1 MAAPTGLS
9 PEKLIIYNKFLEEFG
24 ENSANQYALGQGAT
38 LPPPA
43 VGAPTLG
50 EMGLVVQP
58 PPPRQPIGLV
68 PPSVVL
74 PEVREQATARPSVP
88 AMKLSIDQLADRAI
102 QVQTALKQRQGLSYD
117 AARAEAEAEVG
128 KIKGAART
136 VDYSPKPVPTGYSE
150 IAVRGEELLPRM
162 SAPVALLQSFK
173 PQVLETE
180 QEAAGRRRFAAA
192 QRDSKAALER
202 DRALSGRTLGQE
214 VAFKTLNND
223 LAALDI
229 ARQMGDTSV
238 KNLEQIRASLNA
250 PLYAAVEEL
259 RGRPATESIAGAAG
273 DALRGL
279 SQEERGGRL
288 VETKGAAALRGLG
301 GLTRLG
307 TEAIRIPVE
316 ALATRAAAAV
326 EGVPVETLLEPEG
339 GMRRVQ
345 VPGVTYEPGFEARQR
360 LQTGSYFKD
369 VASQIATG
377 RSAIDDFVDTGVGV
391 RAATVLGLVTEFGLP
406 LTPLGYIT
414 DVAPAFGLGK
424 IVSRAADAGGAVARA
439 PKLKTFLTE
448 TAASVADL
456 GIAMEKPS
464 WWKAISDAADLRTAS
479 ATKLADELGDVA
491 ALDTLV
497 MKASK
502 KGANEGE
509 EFLLT
514 DAFKEE
520 RSKAIDGLKDII
532 QGVRSGK
539 YSRSQVV
546 KDIVESIGDVEI
558 NNIEEILLRLNRK
571 ADGATPVGA
580 LRGVMQKIGKV
591 STGTP
596 GDISPDIVRNTFA
609 AAKRSPA
616 EFGEVNEAALRSAT
630 AEILE
635 RVPESGWIFVTP
647 QIAVRKS
654 VVATDSFQKAMSKAV
669 RALPPGASVADVSDA
684 VNNAIRTGFKGTA
697 EPVAFVA
704 PRQPGLLPSGPRGGL
719 ERIAEPSSRAFP
731 VIEAAQD
738 VFDNVRIVK
747 NFLLEKVGRPPA
759 LRVSDTFSGSSFI
772 NNTDKMLDSVAT
784 QRIPVQLRDFIEA
797 TKSEISALGVVRQR
811 ILGTDGTLIEAIRVA
826 GGLEEYLNL
835 RIAADSGGI
844 PKLKAKDVVLG
855 SLPGNVPPLKN
866 TPGAPG
872 ALNSIVK
879 NFFGEGAITGPLA
892 TREAELALDRIIA
905 ASIARNDSATPAIA
919 EIISEMRS
927 EFPTLVKAGRRTA
940 GRLTDD
946 VSSAIVDHIL
956 KSEAKVIF
964 ADNFAAAYPE
974 LFSAGS
980 IVDALPAR
988 FEAEIELGNRQPGLE
1003 PPPAAAR
1010 AQALEIIKE
1019 FTADQVTAL
1028 ENVILNAVKKS
1039 FTDGVLDY
1047 SNSFTK
1053 YELYDQLKLEDI
1065 FKELVEIDNTLP
1077 EAQRFAFDA
1086 AFNALGESGDFES
1099 AVDAA
1104 IQFATLNRLVR
1115 PVQTADVMQFFTDT
1129 LRLPIDS
1136 SQRAVIESLIGNPD
1150 ELQKGSGAIADNLS
1164 AIYRSPQGGLGES
1177 FTNAIASLYRFT
1189 NGLAR
1194 AGLTTGVALPN
1205 IKFFAANYLGAPLIM
1220 GLTAPGLALKTTMS
1234 EVPGLGRLLGANTN
1248 IRDIKAWAAGP
1259 DAGSVAF
1266 TSAAGIPYTY
1276 RQLQAFLD
1284 NNYFGM
1290 TQQAFD
1296 FGSNFAGDV
1305 KTATRTGASGM
1316 KAKSLEARTGRVLDW
1331 LNVGGTNY
1339 WTAWGGQVDTAWR
1352 QQLFVNALQAGE
1364 TPVAARA
1371 IASNGVLDYG
1381 RIPAEWRQSSTRWMT
1396 FFSFMAVM
1404 NAEIFSALFRPQAV
1418 ESIARQVG
1426 AQRTLHRGFGE
1437 WQYEDDDFKKR
1448 TFSAMM
1454 GETDDKP
1461 LFFVGPENPLIS
1473 PFIDQVTLASAVEH
1487 IMTSP
1492 PVSMSEGMTTATDVA
1507 TGFAQTLVDRSFTPF
1522 LGFLSDLG
1530 LFGERIGIGNNI
1542 SARQIAF
1549 HQTLDSFYPGHFAQW
1564 MSDYDIT
1571 AVPVDER
1578 RPGEPLF
1585 NGQQYRFSD
1594 NKGKAKA
1601 AVRDWGLT
1609 MVGLQR
1615 AIRDYESMGLIA
1627 TGGPQG
1633 TQMKKFDGKFT
1644 ALLTYFTGG
1653 NLVVG
1658 TPEYEAVRKALE
1670 AAERDLR
1677 DLGKKIE

>member
-128 KIKGAART
+128 KIKSAART

-192 QRDSKAALER
+192 QRDAKAALER

-238 KNLEQIRASLNA
+238 KNLEQIRGSLNA

-339 GMRRVQ
+339 GVRRVQ

-502 KGANEGE
+502 KGADKVE
-509 EFLLT
+509 ELLLS
-514 DAFKEE
+514 DVIRQE
-520 RSKAIDGLKDII
+520 RSQAIDGLKDII
-532 QGVRSGK
+532 EDVRSGK

-546 KDIVESIGDVEI
+546 KDIVESIGNVKI

-684 VNNAIRTGFKGTA
+684 VNSAIRKGFKGSA
-697 EPVAFVA
+697 EPVAVVA

-892 TREAELALDRIIA
+892 TREAELALDRIVA

-964 ADNFAAAYPE
+964 GDNFAEAYPE
-974 LFSAGS
+974 LFAAAKQLYEGF
-980 IVDALPAR
+980 PAR
-988 FEAEIELGNRQPGLE
+988 FEQAMIDRAVPADIMAEALGITNSVSTAQ
-1003 PPPAAAR
+1003 R
-1010 AQALEIIKE
+1010 AALE
-1019 FTADQVTAL
+1019 ARVL
-1028 ENVILNAVKKS
+1028 EEVKKA
-1039 FTDGVLDY
+1039 FADGVLDY
-1047 SNSFTK
+1047 SRTPDKFD
-1053 YELYDQLKLEDI
+1053 LFAVLEDADVNI
-1065 FKELVEIDNTLP
+1065 KLQELDDADVNDSV
-1077 EAQRFAFDA
+1077 FAA
-1086 AFNALGESGDFES
+1086 TNSGDFDN

-1164 AIYRSPQGGLGES
+1164 AIYRSPQGGLRES

-1259 DAGSVAF
+1259 DAGNVAF
-1266 TSAAGIPYTY
+1266 TSATGIPYTY

-1305 KTATRTGASGM
+1305 KTATTTGASGM
-1316 KAKSLEARTGRVLDW
+1316 KAKSLEAYTGRVLDY

-1371 IASNGVLDYG
+1371 IAANGVLDYG

-1418 ESIARQVG
+1418 ESIARQVQ

-1473 PFIDQVTLASAVEH
+1473 PFIDQVTLASAVGH

-1670 AAERDLR
+1670 ASERDLR

>member
-1 MAAPTGLS
+1 
-9 PEKLIIYNKFLEEFG
+9 
-24 ENSANQYALGQGAT
+24 
-38 LPPPA
+38 
-43 VGAPTLG
+43 
-50 EMGLVVQP
+50 
-58 PPPRQPIGLV
+58 
-68 PPSVVL
+68 
-74 PEVREQATARPSVP
+74 
-88 AMKLSIDQLADRAI
+88 MKLTIDGLADRAI

-117 AARAEAEAEVG
+117 EARAEAESEVG
-128 KIKGAART
+128 KIKGAPRT
-136 VDYSPKPVPTGYSE
+136 IDYFPKPVPTGYSE
-150 IAVRGEELLPRM
+150 IAVRGEELLPKM
-162 SAPVALLQSFK
+162 SAPVALLQSFQ

-192 QRDSKAALER
+192 QRDAKADLEASK
-202 DRALSGRTLGQE
+202 ALSGRTLGQE
-214 VAFKTLNND
+214 VAFQTANND
-223 LAALDI
+223 FNAIEI
-229 ARQMGDTSV
+229 ARRMGDTSI
-238 KNLEQIRASLNA
+238 KNIEKIRASLNA
-250 PLYAAVEEL
+250 PLYAASDEL
-259 RGRPATESIAGAAG
+259 RGRPATEAIAGAAG

-326 EGVPVETLLEPEG
+326 EGVPVETLLDEG
-339 GMRRVQ
+339 ESGVRRVQ
-345 VPGVTYEPGFEARQR
+345 VPGVVYEPGFEARQR

-424 IVSRAADAGGAVARA
+424 IVSRAADAASALKAA

-448 TAASVADL
+448 TATSVADL

-464 WWKAISDAADLRTAS
+464 WWKAVSKAADLRVTS
-479 ATKLADELGDVA
+479 ATQLAEELGDVA

-497 MKASK
+497 RRAAKAGPDADAA
-502 KGANEGE
+502 KG
-509 EFLLT
+509 LL
-514 DAFKEE
+514 
-520 RSKAIDGLKDII
+520 RNII
-532 QGVRSGK
+532 ADVRGGTST
-539 YSRSQVV
+539 SRSQVV
-546 KDIVESIGDVEI
+546 KDIVGSIGDTDDVE
-558 NNIEEILLRLNRK
+558 EMVLRLTQA
-571 ADGATPVGA
+571 ADGATPAGP
-580 LRGVMQKIGKV
+580 LRSVMQKIGKV

-616 EFGEVNEAALRSAT
+616 EFGTLNEAALRSAT

-635 RVPESGWIFVTP
+635 KVPESGWIFVTP

-654 VVATDSFQKAMSKAV
+654 VVATKEFQNA
-669 RALPPGASVADVSDA
+669 VSDA
-684 VNNAIRTGFKGTA
+684 VKDAVASNPDVTIGELQVTINNAIRKGFREGTA
-697 EPVAFVA
+697 EPVAVVA

-738 VFDNVRIVK
+738 VIDNVRIVK
-747 NFLLEKVGRPPA
+747 NFLLEAAGRPPA

-797 TKSEISALGVVRQR
+797 TKSEINALGVVRQR
-811 ILGTDGTLIEAIRVA
+811 RGGTDGTLIEAIRVA

-844 PKLKAKDVVLG
+844 PKLKAKDVVLV
-855 SLPGNVPPLKN
+855 SLPGNVPSLKDV
-866 TPGAPG
+866 PGAPG
-872 ALNSIVK
+872 ALKSIVK

-892 TREAELALDRIIA
+892 TREAEAALDRIIA

-919 EIISEMRS
+919 EIISEMRK

-946 VSSAIVDHIL
+946 VASAIIDSIL

-974 LFSAGS
+974 LFAASDNLLAGFPARFAAAMQS
-980 IVDALPAR
+980 VGVSNAAQAEALAIINSVTPAQRAIVDARVL
-988 FEAEIELGNRQPGLE
+988 EL
-1003 PPPAAAR
+1003 
-1010 AQALEIIKE
+1010 
-1019 FTADQVTAL
+1019 
-1028 ENVILNAVKKS
+1028 VKQT

-1047 SNSFTK
+1047 AKVSDSVNLFDGPGT
-1053 YELYDQLKLEDI
+1053 EDI
-1065 FKELVEIDNTLP
+1065 FEKLQELDS
-1077 EAQRFAFDA
+1077 RFGGSGSSNLVTFAVITA
-1086 AFNALGESGDFES
+1086 SNADEF
-1099 AVDAA
+1099 ADAA

-1115 PVQTADVMQFFTDT
+1115 PVQTSDVMQLFTDS

-1150 ELQKGSGAIADNLS
+1150 ELQKGSAAVADNLA

-1234 EVPGLGRLLGANTN
+1234 EVPGLGRLIGANTN

-1259 DAGSVAF
+1259 DAGNVAF
-1266 TSAAGIPYTY
+1266 TSATGIPYTY

-1305 KTATRTGASGM
+1305 KTATKTGASGM
-1316 KAKSLEARTGRVLDW
+1316 KAKSLEARTGRVLDYF
-1331 LNVGGTNY
+1331 NVGGTNY

-1371 IASNGVLDYG
+1371 IAANGVLDYG

-1404 NAEIFSALFRPQAV
+1404 NAEIFSALFRPKAV

-1448 TFSAMM
+1448 TFSAMI

-1473 PFIDQVTLASAVEH
+1473 PFIDQVTLASAVGH

-1571 AVPVDER
+1571 AVPIDER

-1585 NGQQYRFSD
+1585 FGQQYRFSD
-1594 NKGKAKA
+1594 NNGKAKA
-1601 AVRDWGLT
+1601 AVRDFGLT
-1609 MVGLQR
+1609 MVGVQR
-1615 AIRDYESMGLIA
+1615 AIRDYESLGLIA
-1627 TGGPQG
+1627 TRGPEG
-1633 TQMKKFDGKFT
+1633 SEMKKFDGKFSS
-1644 ALLTYFTGG
+1644 LLTYFTGG

-1658 TPEYEAVRKALE
+1658 TEPYEAVRKALE
-1670 AAERDLR
+1670 ASERDLR
-1677 DLGKKIE
+1677 DLGKRIE

>member
-1 MAAPTGLS
+1 MAAPAGLS
-9 PEKLIIYNKFLEEFG
+9 PEKTKIYNDLLDALGEE
-24 ENSANQYALGQGAT
+24 SANEYALGEGVT
-38 LPPPA
+38 LAAPVPP
-43 VGAPTLG
+43 VKAPTLG
-50 EMGLVVQP
+50 ELGLVVQP

-88 AMKLSIDQLADRAI
+88 AMKLTIDQLADRAI

-117 AARAEAEAEVG
+117 EARAEAESEVG
-128 KIKGAART
+128 KIKGAPRT

-150 IAVRGEELLPRM
+150 IAVRGEELLPKM
-162 SAPVALLQSFK
+162 SAPVALLQSFQ

-180 QEAAGRRRFAAA
+180 QEAEGRRRFATE
-192 QRDSKAALER
+192 QRKAKADLEAS
-202 DRALSGRTLGQE
+202 RALSGRTLGQE
-214 VAFKTLNND
+214 VEFQTANND
-223 LAALDI
+223 FNAIEI
-229 ARQMGDTSV
+229 ARRMGDTSI
-238 KNLEQIRASLNA
+238 KNIEKIRASLNA
-250 PLYAAVEEL
+250 PLYAASDEL
-259 RGRPATESIAGAAG
+259 RGRPATEAIAGAAG

-288 VETKGAAALRGLG
+288 VETTGAAALRGLG

-326 EGVPVETLLEPEG
+326 EGVPVETLLDEGEG
-339 GMRRVQ
+339 GVRRVQ

-424 IVSRAADAGGAVARA
+424 IVSRAADAASALKNA

-448 TAASVADL
+448 TATSVADL

-464 WWKAISDAADLRTAS
+464 WWKAVSNAADLRVTS
-479 ATKLADELGDVA
+479 ATQLAEELGDVA

-497 MKASK
+497 RRAAKAGPDADAA
-502 KGANEGE
+502 KG
-509 EFLLT
+509 LL
-514 DAFKEE
+514 
-520 RSKAIDGLKDII
+520 RNII
-532 QGVRSGK
+532 ADVRGGTST
-539 YSRSQVV
+539 SRSQVV
-546 KDIVESIGDVEI
+546 KDIVGSIGDTDDVE
-558 NNIEEILLRLNRK
+558 EMVLRLTQA
-571 ADGATPVGA
+571 ADGATPAGP
-580 LRGVMQKIGKV
+580 LRSVMQKIGKV

-616 EFGEVNEAALRSAT
+616 EFGTLNEAALRSAT

-635 RVPESGWIFVTP
+635 KVPESGWIFVTP

-654 VVATDSFQKAMSKAV
+654 VVATKEFQNA
-669 RALPPGASVADVSDA
+669 VSDA
-684 VNNAIRTGFKGTA
+684 VKDAVASNPDVTIGELQVTINNAIRKGFREGTA
-697 EPVAFVA
+697 EPVAVVA

-738 VFDNVRIVK
+738 VIDNVRIVK
-747 NFLLEKVGRPPA
+747 NFLLEAAGRPPA

-797 TKSEISALGVVRQR
+797 TKSEINALGVVRQR
-811 ILGTDGTLIEAIRVA
+811 RGGTDGTLIEAIRVA
-826 GGLEEYLNL
+826 GGMEEYLNL
-835 RIAADSGGI
+835 RIAADSGSI
-844 PKLKAKDVVLG
+844 PKLKAKDVVPG
-855 SLPGNVPPLKN
+855 SLPGNVPPLKDV
-866 TPGAPG
+866 PGAPG
-872 ALNSIVK
+872 TLKSIVK

-892 TREAELALDRIIA
+892 TREAEAALDRIIA
-905 ASIARNDSATPAIA
+905 ASVARNDSATPAIA
-919 EIISEMRS
+919 EIISEMRK
-927 EFPTLVKAGRRTA
+927 EFPTLAGAGRRTA
-940 GRLTDD
+940 GLLTDD
-946 VSSAIVDHIL
+946 VASAIIDHIL

-964 ADNFAAAYPE
+964 GDNFAAAYPE
-974 LFSAGS
+974 LFAASRDLYGGF
-980 IVDALPAR
+980 PAR
-988 FEAEIELGNRQPGLE
+988 FEEVMDSFEGVYKISSIKK
-1003 PPPAAAR
+1003 AA
-1010 AQALEIIKE
+1010 ALEIISN
-1019 FTADQVTAL
+1019 VTPVQRAVL
-1028 ENVILNAVKKS
+1028 EARVLERTKQA

-1047 SNSFTK
+1047 SKVSDDVNLFDGPGT
-1053 YELYDQLKLEDI
+1053 EDI
-1065 FKELVEIDNTLP
+1065 FRQLQDLDASGMVILAVLTASKADE
-1077 EAQRFAFDA
+1077 FADA
-1086 AFNALGESGDFES
+1086 A
-1099 AVDAA
+1099 V
-1104 IQFATLNRLVR
+1104 QFATLNRLVR
-1115 PVQTADVMQFFTDT
+1115 PVQTSDVMQFFTDMA
-1129 LRLPIDS
+1129 RLPVDS

-1164 AIYRSPQGGLGES
+1164 AIYRSPKSGLGQTL
-1177 FTNAIASLYRFT
+1177 TNALASLYRFT

-1234 EVPGLGRLLGANTN
+1234 EILGFPDEALRTIGVPALGKIERLPGFGGTTN
-1248 IRDIKAWAAGP
+1248 IRDIKAWASSPRGNET
-1259 DAGSVAF
+1259 AF
-1266 TSAAGIPYTY
+1266 TSASGIPYTY

-1316 KAKSLEARTGRVLDW
+1316 KAKSLEAYTGRVLDY

-1339 WTAWGGQVDTAWR
+1339 WTAWAGQVDTAWR

-1364 TPVAARA
+1364 TPMAARA
-1371 IASNGVLDYG
+1371 IAANGVLDYG

-1404 NAEIFSALFRPQAV
+1404 NAEIFSALFRPKAV
-1418 ESIARQVG
+1418 ESIARQVQ

-1437 WQYEDDDFKKR
+1437 WQYSDDDFKKR
-1448 TFSAMM
+1448 TFSFEM

-1473 PFIDQVTLASAVEH
+1473 PFIDQVTLASAVGH

-1492 PVSMSEGMTTATDVA
+1492 PASLSEGMTTAAGAA
-1507 TGFAQTLVDRSFTPF
+1507 TGLAAALVDRSFTPF

-1542 SARQIAF
+1542 QARQIAF

-1571 AVPVDER
+1571 AVPIDER

-1609 MVGLQR
+1609 MLGLQR
-1615 AIRDYESMGLIA
+1615 AIRDYESIGLIA
-1627 TGGPQG
+1627 TGGPEG
-1633 TQMKKFDGKFT
+1633 TEMKKFDGTFSS
-1644 ALLTYFTGG
+1644 LLQYFAAG

-1658 TPEYEAVRKALE
+1658 TEPYEAVRKALE
-1670 AAERDLR
+1670 ASERDLR
-1677 DLGKKIE
+1677 DLGKAIE

>member
-9 PEKLIIYNKFLEEFG
+9 PEKTKIYNDLRDALGEE
-24 ENSANQYALGQGAT
+24 SANDYALGEGAT

-43 VGAPTLG
+43 AKAPTLG
-50 EMGLVVQP
+50 EMGLVVEP
-58 PPPRQPIGLV
+58 PAPRQPIGMTAS
-68 PPSVVL
+68 SVAI

-117 AARAEAEAEVG
+117 EARAEAESEVG
-128 KIKGAART
+128 KIKGAVRT
-136 VDYSPKPVPTGYSE
+136 VDYFPKPETTGYSE

-162 SAPVALLQSFK
+162 SAPVALVESFK

-192 QRDSKAALER
+192 QRDAKAALER

-223 LAALDI
+223 LAALNI

-238 KNLEQIRASLNA
+238 KNLEQIRGSLNA

-259 RGRPATESIAGAAG
+259 RGRPATEAIAGAAG

-279 SQEERGGRL
+279 SQEEKGGRL

-326 EGVPVETLLEPEG
+326 EGVPVETLLDEG
-339 GMRRVQ
+339 EGVRRVQ

-360 LQTGSYFKD
+360 LETGSYFKD

-406 LTPLGYIT
+406 MTPLGYIT

-424 IVSRAADAGGAVARA
+424 IVSRAADAAGAVARA

-448 TAASVADL
+448 TASSVADL

-464 WWKAISDAADLRTAS
+464 WWRAISDAADLRTAS

-502 KGANEGE
+502 KGADEDEGA
-509 EFLLT
+509 LLE
-514 DAFKEE
+514 AFKEE
-520 RSKAIDGLKDII
+520 RSKAIDDLKDII
-532 QGVRSGK
+532 QDVRSGK
-539 YSRSQVV
+539 YSRSQIV
-546 KDIVESIGDVEI
+546 KDIVESIDNVKI

-609 AAKRSPA
+609 AAKRSPV
-616 EFGEVNEAALRSAT
+616 EFGTLNEAALRSAT

-635 RVPESGWIFVTP
+635 KVPESGWIFVTP

-654 VVATDSFQKAMSKAV
+654 VVATTEFQDAMSSAV
-669 RALPPGASVADVSDA
+669 RALPPDASVADVNDA
-684 VNNAIRTGFKGTA
+684 LNNAIRTRLKGTA
-697 EPVAFVA
+697 EPVAVVA
-704 PRQPGLLPSGPRGGL
+704 PRQPGLLPSEPRGGL

-731 VIEAAQD
+731 VIEAKQD
-738 VFDNVRIVK
+738 VIDNVRIVK
-747 NFLLEKVGRPPA
+747 NFLLETAGRPPA

-784 QRIPVQLRDFIEA
+784 QRIPVKLRDFIEA
-797 TKSEISALGVVRQR
+797 TKSEINALGVTRQR
-811 ILGTDGTLIEAIRVA
+811 RTGTDGTLIEAIRAA
-826 GGLEEYLNL
+826 GGMEEYLNL
-835 RIAADSGGI
+835 RIAADSGRIG
-844 PKLKAKDVVLG
+844 KLKAKDVVLG
-855 SLPGNVPPLKN
+855 SLPGNVPSLKD

-872 ALNSIVK
+872 ALKSIVK

-892 TREAELALDRIIA
+892 TREAEAALDRIVA

-919 EIISEMRS
+919 EIISEMRKK
-927 EFPTLVKAGRRTA
+927 FPTLAGAGRRTA
-940 GRLTDD
+940 GKTTDD
-946 VSSAIVDHIL
+946 IASAIVDHIL

-964 ADNFAAAYPE
+964 GDNFAAAYPE

-980 IVDALPAR
+980 IIDGLPAR

-1003 PPPAAAR
+1003 APPPAAR
-1010 AQALEIIKE
+1010 AQALNIVKK
-1019 FTADQVTAL
+1019 FTADQIAAL
-1028 ENVILNAVKKS
+1028 EDVILNAVKNT

-1047 SNSFTK
+1047 SNALSRV
-1053 YELYDQLKLEDI
+1053 ELYEKLKLEDI
-1065 FKELVEIDNTLP
+1065 FTELIKIDKELP
-1077 EAQRFAFDA
+1077 EEQQFAFDA
-1086 AFNALGESGDFES
+1086 AFNALGTGGDFDN

-1115 PVQTADVMQFFTDT
+1115 PVQTSDVMQFFTDS

-1150 ELQKGSGAIADNLS
+1150 ELQKGSGAVADNLA
-1164 AIYRSPQGGLGES
+1164 AIYRSPQGGLRES
-1177 FTNAIASLYRFT
+1177 FTNAIASFYRFT
-1189 NGLAR
+1189 RGLSK

-1234 EVPGLGRLLGANTN
+1234 EVPGLGRLLRANTN

-1259 DAGSVAF
+1259 DAGNVAF
-1266 TSAAGIPYTY
+1266 TSATGIPYTY

-1316 KAKSLEARTGRVLDW
+1316 KAKSLEAFTGRVLDY

-1339 WTAWGGQVDTAWR
+1339 WTAWGSQVDTAWR

-1364 TPVAARA
+1364 TPMGARA
-1371 IASNGVLDYG
+1371 IAANGVLDYG
-1381 RIPAEWRQSSTRWMT
+1381 RIPAEWRQSSTQWMT

-1404 NAEIFSALFRPQAV
+1404 NAEIFSALFRPKAV
-1418 ESIARQVG
+1418 ETIARQVQ

-1437 WQYEDDDFKKR
+1437 WQYGDDDFKKR

-1461 LFFVGPENPLIS
+1461 LFFVGPENPLVS
-1473 PFIDQVTLASAVEH
+1473 PFIDQVTLASAVGH
-1487 IMTSP
+1487 IMMSP
-1492 PVSMSEGMTTATDVA
+1492 PVSRSEAMTTATDVA
-1507 TGFAQTLVDRSFTPF
+1507 TGFAETLVDRSFTPF

-1542 SARQIAF
+1542 QARQIAF

-1564 MSDYDIT
+1564 MSDYNIT
-1571 AVPVDER
+1571 AVPIDER

-1585 NGQQYRFSD
+1585 YGQQYRFSD

-1601 AVRDWGLT
+1601 AVRDWGYT
-1609 MVGLQR
+1609 MLGLQR

-1633 TQMKKFDGKFT
+1633 TEMKKFDGKFT
-1644 ALLTYFTGG
+1644 SLLTYFTGG

-1658 TPEYEAVRKALE
+1658 TSEYEAVRKALE
-1670 AAERDLR
+1670 SAERDLR
-1677 DLGKKIE
+1677 DLGKSIE

>member
-128 KIKGAART
+128 KIKSAART

-192 QRDSKAALER
+192 QRDAKAALER

-238 KNLEQIRASLNA
+238 KNLEQIRGSLNA

-339 GMRRVQ
+339 GVRRVQ

-502 KGANEGE
+502 KGADKVE
-509 EFLLT
+509 ELLLS
-514 DAFKEE
+514 DVIRQE
-520 RSKAIDGLKDII
+520 RSQAIDGLKDII
-532 QGVRSGK
+532 EDVRSGK

-546 KDIVESIGDVEI
+546 KDIVESIGNVKI

-684 VNNAIRTGFKGTA
+684 VNSAIRKGFKGSA
-697 EPVAFVA
+697 EPVAVVA

-892 TREAELALDRIIA
+892 TREAELALDRIVA

-964 ADNFAAAYPE
+964 GDNFAEAYPE
-974 LFSAGS
+974 LFAAAKQLYEGF
-980 IVDALPAR
+980 PAR
-988 FEAEIELGNRQPGLE
+988 FEQAMIDRAVPADIMAEALGITNSVSTAQ
-1003 PPPAAAR
+1003 R
-1010 AQALEIIKE
+1010 AALE
-1019 FTADQVTAL
+1019 ARVL
-1028 ENVILNAVKKS
+1028 EEVKKA
-1039 FTDGVLDY
+1039 FADGVLDY
-1047 SNSFTK
+1047 SRTPDKFD
-1053 YELYDQLKLEDI
+1053 LFAVLEDADVNI
-1065 FKELVEIDNTLP
+1065 KLQELDDADVNDSV
-1077 EAQRFAFDA
+1077 FAA
-1086 AFNALGESGDFES
+1086 TNSGDFDN

-1164 AIYRSPQGGLGES
+1164 AIYRSPQGGLRES

-1266 TSAAGIPYTY
+1266 TSATGIPYTY

-1305 KTATRTGASGM
+1305 KTATTTGASGM
-1316 KAKSLEARTGRVLDW
+1316 KAKSLEAYTGRVLDY

-1371 IASNGVLDYG
+1371 IAANGVLDYG

-1418 ESIARQVG
+1418 ESIARQVQ

-1473 PFIDQVTLASAVEH
+1473 PFIDQVTLASAVGH

-1670 AAERDLR
+1670 ASERDLR

>member
-9 PEKLIIYNKFLEEFG
+9 PEKTKIYNELFEMLG
-24 ENSANQYALGQGAT
+24 EDSANEYALGQGAT

-58 PPPRQPIGLV
+58 PPPRQPVGMIPSSV
-68 PPSVVL
+68 PL

-117 AARAEAEAEVG
+117 EARAEAESEVG
-128 KIKGAART
+128 KIKGAVRT
-136 VDYSPKPVPTGYSE
+136 VDYFPKSVPTGYSE
-150 IAVRGEELLPRM
+150 IAVRGEELLPKM
-162 SAPVALLQSFK
+162 AAPVALLQSFQ

-192 QRDSKAALER
+192 QRDAKAALER
-202 DRALSGRTLGQE
+202 DRALSGRSLADE
-214 VAFKTLNND
+214 VSFQAGKNFF
-223 LAALDI
+223 AAEDI
-229 ARQMGDTSV
+229 ARQMGNTSA

-250 PLYAAVEEL
+250 PLYAAGEES
-259 RGRPATESIAGAAG
+259 RPRAATEAIGGAAG

-301 GLTRLG
+301 GLTRFG
-307 TEAIRIPVE
+307 TEALRIPVE
-316 ALATRAAAAV
+316 ALMTQAAAYDV
-326 EGVPVETLLEPEG
+326 GVPVETLLEPEG
-339 GMRRVQ
+339 GVRRVQ
-345 VPGVTYEPGFEARQR
+345 GPNATYAPGFEARQR

-369 VASQIATG
+369 VAYQVATG
-377 RSAIDDFVDTGVGV
+377 RSAIDDYVDAGADV
-391 RAATVLGLVTEFGLP
+391 RLATVLGLGTEIGLP

-414 DVAPAFGLGK
+414 DVPSAFGLGK
-424 IVSRAADAGGAVARA
+424 VVSRGVGAASALKNA

-448 TAASVADL
+448 TAESVADL

-464 WWKAISDAADLRTAS
+464 WWKAVSKAADLRTAS

-532 QGVRSGK
+532 QDVRSGK

-571 ADGATPVGA
+571 ADGTTPVGA

-591 STGTP
+591 STRTP

-616 EFGEVNEAALRSAT
+616 EFGTLNEAALRSAT

-635 RVPESGWIFVTP
+635 KVPESGWIFVTP
-647 QIAVRKS
+647 QIAVRAS
-654 VVATDSFQKAMSKAV
+654 VVASKEFQTAI
-669 RALPPGASVADVSDA
+669 SDA
-684 VNNAIRTGFKGTA
+684 VKEAAAINPNVTIGELQATINDAIRKGFKGTA
-697 EPVAFVA
+697 EPVAVVA

-731 VIEAAQD
+731 VLEMAQD
-738 VFDNVRIVK
+738 VIDNVRIVK
-747 NFLLEKVGRPPA
+747 NFLLEAAGRPPA

-797 TKSEISALGVVRQR
+797 TKSEIDALGVVRQR
-811 ILGTDGTLIEAIRVA
+811 IRGTDGTLIEAIRVA

-835 RIAADSGGI
+835 RIAADSGRIG
-844 PKLKAKDVVLG
+844 KLKAKDVVLG
-855 SLPGNVPPLKN
+855 SLPGNVPPLKD
-866 TPGAPG
+866 TPGAAG
-872 ALNSIVK
+872 ALKSIVK

-892 TREAELALDRIIA
+892 TREAEAALDRIIA

-919 EIISEMRS
+919 EIISEMRK
-927 EFPTLVKAGRRTA
+927 EFPTLAGAGRRTA
-940 GRLTDD
+940 GENALVLALAEDRTITSVDD
-946 VSSAIVDHIL
+946 IASAIIDHIL

-964 ADNFAAAYPE
+964 GDNFVAAYPE
-974 LFSAGS
+974 LFAASKQLYEGF
-980 IVDALPAR
+980 PAR
-988 FEAEIELGNRQPGLE
+988 FEEAMSQYTAISDDTMAKALGITSSVSTAQ
-1003 PPPAAAR
+1003 R
-1010 AQALEIIKE
+1010 AALE
-1019 FTADQVTAL
+1019 ARVL
-1028 ENVILNAVKKS
+1028 EEVKKS

-1047 SNSFTK
+1047 SRTPGQFNLFDTPGLEGVSQK
-1053 YELYDQLKLEDI
+1053 LSELNPFVLS
-1065 FKELVEIDNTLP
+1065 
-1077 EAQRFAFDA
+1077 AAFDA
-1086 AFNALGESGDFES
+1086 MNAGDFDN

-1115 PVQTADVMQFFTDT
+1115 PVQTSDVMQFFTDT
-1129 LRLPIDS
+1129 LRLPVDS

-1164 AIYRSPQGGLGES
+1164 AIYRSPQGGLGQS

-1220 GLTAPGLALKTTMS
+1220 GLTAPGLALKSTMS
-1234 EVPGLGRLLGANTN
+1234 EIIGLPNEAIRTINPSFLGKVERLPGFGGTTN
-1248 IRDIKAWAAGP
+1248 IKDIKAWARSERGNET
-1259 DAGSVAF
+1259 AF
-1266 TSAAGIPYTY
+1266 TSASGIPYTY

-1316 KAKSLEARTGRVLDW
+1316 KAKSLEAYTGRVLDY

-1339 WTAWGGQVDTAWR
+1339 WTAWAGQVDTAWR

-1364 TPVAARA
+1364 TPMAARA
-1371 IASNGVLDYG
+1371 IAANGVLDYG

-1404 NAEIFSALFRPQAV
+1404 NAEIFSALFRPKAV

-1437 WQYEDDDFKKR
+1437 WQYSDDDFKKR

-1454 GETDDKP
+1454 GEGVDD
-1461 LFFVGPENPLIS
+1461 
-1473 PFIDQVTLASAVEH
+1473 
-1487 IMTSP
+1487 
-1492 PVSMSEGMTTATDVA
+1492 
-1507 TGFAQTLVDRSFTPF
+1507 
-1522 LGFLSDLG
+1522 
-1530 LFGERIGIGNNI
+1530 
-1542 SARQIAF
+1542 
-1549 HQTLDSFYPGHFAQW
+1549 
-1564 MSDYDIT
+1564 
-1571 AVPVDER
+1571 
-1578 RPGEPLF
+1578 
-1585 NGQQYRFSD
+1585 
-1594 NKGKAKA
+1594 
-1601 AVRDWGLT
+1601 
-1609 MVGLQR
+1609 
-1615 AIRDYESMGLIA
+1615 
-1627 TGGPQG
+1627 
-1633 TQMKKFDGKFT
+1633 
-1644 ALLTYFTGG
+1644 
-1653 NLVVG
+1653 
-1658 TPEYEAVRKALE
+1658 
-1670 AAERDLR
+1670 
-1677 DLGKKIE
+1677 

>member
-1 MAAPTGLS
+1 
-9 PEKLIIYNKFLEEFG
+9 
-24 ENSANQYALGQGAT
+24 
-38 LPPPA
+38 
-43 VGAPTLG
+43 
-50 EMGLVVQP
+50 
-58 PPPRQPIGLV
+58 
-68 PPSVVL
+68 
-74 PEVREQATARPSVP
+74 
-88 AMKLSIDQLADRAI
+88 
-102 QVQTALKQRQGLSYD
+102 
-117 AARAEAEAEVG
+117 
-128 KIKGAART
+128 
-136 VDYSPKPVPTGYSE
+136 
-150 IAVRGEELLPRM
+150 
-162 SAPVALLQSFK
+162 
-173 PQVLETE
+173 
-180 QEAAGRRRFAAA
+180 
-192 QRDSKAALER
+192 
-202 DRALSGRTLGQE
+202 
-214 VAFKTLNND
+214 
-223 LAALDI
+223 
-229 ARQMGDTSV
+229 
-238 KNLEQIRASLNA
+238 
-250 PLYAAVEEL
+250 
-259 RGRPATESIAGAAG
+259 
-273 DALRGL
+273 
-279 SQEERGGRL
+279 
-288 VETKGAAALRGLG
+288 
-301 GLTRLG
+301 
-307 TEAIRIPVE
+307 
-316 ALATRAAAAV
+316 
-326 EGVPVETLLEPEG
+326 
-339 GMRRVQ
+339 
-345 VPGVTYEPGFEARQR
+345 
-360 LQTGSYFKD
+360 
-369 VASQIATG
+369 
-377 RSAIDDFVDTGVGV
+377 
-391 RAATVLGLVTEFGLP
+391 
-406 LTPLGYIT
+406 
-414 DVAPAFGLGK
+414 
-424 IVSRAADAGGAVARA
+424 
-439 PKLKTFLTE
+439 
-448 TAASVADL
+448 
-456 GIAMEKPS
+456 
-464 WWKAISDAADLRTAS
+464 
-479 ATKLADELGDVA
+479 
-491 ALDTLV
+491 
-497 MKASK
+497 
-502 KGANEGE
+502 
-509 EFLLT
+509 
-514 DAFKEE
+514 
-520 RSKAIDGLKDII
+520 
-532 QGVRSGK
+532 
-539 YSRSQVV
+539 
-546 KDIVESIGDVEI
+546 
-558 NNIEEILLRLNRK
+558 
-571 ADGATPVGA
+571 
-580 LRGVMQKIGKV
+580 
-591 STGTP
+591 
-596 GDISPDIVRNTFA
+596 
-609 AAKRSPA
+609 
-616 EFGEVNEAALRSAT
+616 
-630 AEILE
+630 
-635 RVPESGWIFVTP
+635 
-647 QIAVRKS
+647 
-654 VVATDSFQKAMSKAV
+654 
-669 RALPPGASVADVSDA
+669 
-684 VNNAIRTGFKGTA
+684 
-697 EPVAFVA
+697 
-704 PRQPGLLPSGPRGGL
+704 
-719 ERIAEPSSRAFP
+719 
-731 VIEAAQD
+731 
-738 VFDNVRIVK
+738 
-747 NFLLEKVGRPPA
+747 
-759 LRVSDTFSGSSFI
+759 
-772 NNTDKMLDSVAT
+772 MLDSVAT

-797 TKSEISALGVVRQR
+797 TKSEINALGVVRQR
-811 ILGTDGTLIEAIRVA
+811 IRGTDGTLIEAIRVA

-855 SLPGNVPPLKN
+855 SLPGNVPPLKD
-866 TPGAPG
+866 TPGAAG
-872 ALNSIVK
+872 ALKSIVK

-892 TREAELALDRIIA
+892 TREAEAALDRIIA

-919 EIISEMRS
+919 EIISEMRK
-927 EFPTLVKAGRRTA
+927 EFPTLAGAGRRTA
-940 GRLTDD
+940 GKTTDD
-946 VSSAIVDHIL
+946 VASAIIDHIL

-964 ADNFAAAYPE
+964 GDNFAAAYPE
-974 LFSAGS
+974 LFAASRDLYGGF
-980 IVDALPAR
+980 PAR
-988 FEAEIELGNRQPGLE
+988 FEEVMDSFEGVYKISSIKK
-1003 PPPAAAR
+1003 AA
-1010 AQALEIIKE
+1010 ALEIISNVTPAQRAVLEARVLERTKE
-1019 FTADQVTAL
+1019 A
-1028 ENVILNAVKKS
+1028 

-1047 SNSFTK
+1047 SKVSDDVNLFDGPGT
-1053 YELYDQLKLEDI
+1053 EDI
-1065 FKELVEIDNTLP
+1065 FRQLQDLDTSGAVMLAVLTASKADE
-1077 EAQRFAFDA
+1077 FADA
-1086 AFNALGESGDFES
+1086 A
-1099 AVDAA
+1099 V
-1104 IQFATLNRLVR
+1104 QFATLNRLVR

-1129 LRLPIDS
+1129 LRLPVDS

-1150 ELQKGSGAIADNLS
+1150 ELQKGSAAVADNLA

-1234 EVPGLGRLLGANTN
+1234 EVPGLGRLIGANTN

-1259 DAGSVAF
+1259 DAGNVAF
-1266 TSAAGIPYTY
+1266 TSATGIPYTY

-1305 KTATRTGASGM
+1305 KTATKTGASGM

-1371 IASNGVLDYG
+1371 IAANGVLDYG

-1448 TFSAMM
+1448 TFSAMI

-1473 PFIDQVTLASAVEH
+1473 PFIDQVTLASAVLH

-1571 AVPVDER
+1571 AVPIDER